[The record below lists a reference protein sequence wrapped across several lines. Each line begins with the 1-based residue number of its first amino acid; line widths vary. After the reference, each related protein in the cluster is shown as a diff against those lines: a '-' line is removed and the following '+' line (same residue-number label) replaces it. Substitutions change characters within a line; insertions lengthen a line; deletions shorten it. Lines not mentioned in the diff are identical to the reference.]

1 MANDSKNQGDF
12 YVVGR
17 HQPVEIITSQGTL
30 QGFIYVPELKR
41 RLSEIL
47 NDERVFLPLT
57 DVTDSDGKKIEYMA
71 INKSHVISVREA

>member
-1 MANDSKNQGDF
+1 MTNASPNQSEF

-17 HQPVEIITSQGTL
+17 HQPVEIVTSGGKI

-47 NDERVFLPLT
+47 NDERHFLPLT
-57 DVTDSDGKKIEYMA
+57 DVTDEAGQKIEYLA
-71 INKSHVISVREA
+71 VSKAHIISVRET